1 MTRENIKEILKIIAL
16 LEPYQD
22 YINRLS
28 FDQFIPS
35 GRGENYKEK
44 YSISDEEYRNV
55 IEQLQ
60 EEIAKTH
67 SSLQINGGSGKSKS
81 GKVSMMGPQGVPY
94 VPKNNEKIY
103 KNLSIRTAP
112 LSECVNNEELDITG
126 MKERYSDSYYI

>member
-1 MTRENIKEILKIIAL
+1 KL

-22 YINRLS
+22 YIDRLS
-28 FDQFIPS
+28 FDQFLPL
-35 GRGENYKEK
+35 GRGKNYEER

-60 EEIAKTH
+60 EEVAKTH

-94 VPKNNEKIY
+94 VPRNNEKMY
-103 KNLSIRTAP
+103 KNLSIRTHP
-112 LSECVNNEELDITG
+112 LSKCVENKELDIAG
-126 MKERYSDSYYI
+126 MQERYSDSYYS